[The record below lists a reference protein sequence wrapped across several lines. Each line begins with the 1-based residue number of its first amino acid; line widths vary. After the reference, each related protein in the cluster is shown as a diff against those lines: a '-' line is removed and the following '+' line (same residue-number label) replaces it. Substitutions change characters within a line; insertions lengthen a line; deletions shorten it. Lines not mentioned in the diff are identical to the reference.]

1 MRPMRPNKPRRV
13 IHSIDEL
20 PAICD
25 CCDVGLYL
33 RINPEVVARM
43 ARDGVINGAKQ
54 GQSWRFRK
62 ADVVDYENKLFG
74 RGMNEIAQ

>member
-1 MRPMRPNKPRRV
+1 MRPRRPNKPRRV

-25 CCDVGLYL
+25 CADVGLYL
-33 RINPEVVARM
+33 RLNPEVVARM
-43 ARDGVINGAKQ
+43 ARDGIINGAKQ

-62 ADVVDYENKLFG
+62 ADVADYENRLFG
-74 RGMNEIAQ
+74 VGVITVE